1 MIRLALAD
9 DHAILRGGLRQILAM
24 AHDIEIVAEATN
36 GQEALA
42 VVRQQPL
49 DVLLLDLL
57 MPGLHGA
64 ELIQRLLAE
73 CPGLH
78 ILVLS
83 MHVERPVVQR
93 ALQAGALGYATKD
106 IHPEILLTAIRKV
119 AAGGH
124 FVDPALVETM
134 IFPDDTHA
142 PAPLHERLSAREFQ
156 ILQLWAAGQRLNDI
170 ATALHLSPKTV
181 STYKTR
187 IMEKLE
193 VTSNADLVRV
203 ALQAGLGAAADQD
216 DL

>member
-57 MPGLHGA
+57 M
-64 ELIQRLLAE
+64 
-73 CPGLH
+73 PGLH

-203 ALQAGLGAAADQD
+203 ALQAGLGAAAEQD

>member
-57 MPGLHGA
+57 MPGLH
-64 ELIQRLLAE
+64 
-73 CPGLH
+73 

-119 AAGGH
+119 TAGGH

-203 ALQAGLGAAADQD
+203 ALQAGLGAAAEQD

>member
-57 MPGLHGA
+57 M
-64 ELIQRLLAE
+64 
-73 CPGLH
+73 PGLH

-203 ALQAGLGAAADQD
+203 ALQAGLGAAAEQD
-216 DL
+216 VL